1 MTLMVSR
8 TPQAAAL
15 PSSLHDDIVDAGYY
29 PALVADVVAAAVAGE
44 DVVAHL
50 VHQET
55 TLDQESVRRHITVLA
70 LTPGRLVIAHADDH
84 APDPTSS
91 IHATSVATA
100 STECVPLSAVR
111 GVMLTHV
118 VAEPDSYRP
127 GTLGRELTL
136 TLGWGTV
143 SRVDLVPAT
152 CGDPQCEADHGFEGT
167 VTGDDISLRVSA
179 DAEGEHVLARA
190 HEFAAAL
197 SAAIGR
203 PAQ

>member
-1 MTLMVSR
+1 MVSR
-8 TPQAAAL
+8 APQAML
-15 PSSLHDDIVDAGYY
+15 PTTLTDDIVQAGYY
-29 PALVADVVAAAVAGE
+29 PALVADVVSAALAGE
-44 DVVAHL
+44 EVTAHL

-70 LTPGRLVIAHADDH
+70 LTRGRLVIAHADDH

-91 IHATSVATA
+91 IHASSVATA

-118 VAEPDSYRP
+118 VPSPDQYVP

-143 SRVDLVPAT
+143 ARLDLVPAT
-152 CGDPQCEADHGFEGT
+152 CGDPECEADHGYEGT

-179 DAEGEHVLARA
+179 DAEGENVLSRA
-190 HEFAAAL
+190 HAFAAAL
-197 SAAIGR
+197 SAAIGQTT
-203 PAQ
+203 P